1 MFGRT
6 RSSRS
11 LRVRRAVVAAAGAA
25 VLVGL
30 LPATSVAVPPVPPVN
45 EPGREALLLE
55 SLDKVVPADGTPVNQ
70 DVESLK
76 TDVPQDRQEA
86 PSGTATPLPAST
98 ATVTFPSGA
107 ARSLSATV
115 EPQSSDQI
123 PVTLAPAEGQPTP
136 TGAWGVTVDART
148 DVTTQGVDGAV
159 IRVDP
164 PDTGAVPVAL
174 SLDYGTFENLYG
186 ADWGSRLRLV
196 QFPACYLTTPDAEEC
211 QAYTELETVNDPDT
225 NTVSA
230 TVDPAADDTV
240 AAASEGTSAQSAGA
254 RLLNAEGSGDSTVI
268 GAVDSGAGPGGSFK
282 ATPLASTGSWSHAGS
297 SGAFVW
303 SYPLTVPAPP
313 AGPVPKVALTYNSQ
327 SVDGRTGV
335 SSPQG
340 SWIGEGWDYDP
351 GHIERRYR
359 SCKDDRKTLDAGAP
373 NNTAKSNKTSDLCW
387 VSHNAVMSLAGRT
400 TELVRVGTTNTYR
413 PASDDGTRVT
423 LKTGAANGDND
434 GEYWEVTS
442 TDGTVYT
449 FGRHEVGAG
458 HADTNSVSTVP
469 VFGNHPGEP
478 CHATA
483 FADSRCG
490 AGKQQAWRWGL
501 DKVDDVHGN
510 VMVVNWKQETNYY
523 AVRDKRKSPEAY
535 ERFAY
540 PTAIDY
546 GIRSDDLSKPSAQV
560 SFGVKQRCLKSTT
573 ACDPANFAKTD
584 DPGAYRPWWDTPG
597 NLNCKSTSKLCPGF
611 PSFWTQMRLDTV
623 TTLGARPGVTGL
635 GKVDVYALHQS
646 FPDDWYDT
654 SPGLWLNSIT
664 RTGYGPGDT
673 SGTVQSKDG
682 VSFAEYRVGSS
693 SPLQS
698 RLRDRQ
704 LPNLVRTGP
713 KDQRPAFTRPRIG
726 TVATEAGADIE
737 VEYTGGCATPPTEDK
752 GKANGTCYPVRWS
765 PDGDEK
771 TPAKQWFNKYV
782 VDSVV
787 ETDKVTNH
795 GLPIVTK
802 YKYTG
807 PAWAKSDD
815 EFQRPALRTYSD
827 WQGYRQVSVTKGS
840 KTTSSKTG
848 NDDPQS
854 QSYSETRYFL
864 GTGGAVK
871 DTTGTYTLV
880 SDDAPQYAGQ
890 VAEALTY
897 KDSDKQLV
905 RRTLNFPWSKQT
917 ASRAREAE
925 DGSAMEPLL
934 AHRVGIK
941 RTDDIQSLDD
951 GWQSKRILTTV
962 DDTHG
967 LATEIESF
975 VVKPDGTGEARSE
988 QECTRNTYVHNTDA
1002 HLIGLISLSRTIAVP
1017 CAQYDSANY
1026 ATHLLKS
1033 VRTSYDN
1040 LANAATPL
1048 KGLPTTVAE
1057 SNGEGDAHSV
1067 VTTTTYD
1074 PLGRVRKVTKP
1085 SQGTTEN
1092 VYTPADTGGPLTG
1105 LKTVNA
1111 LGHATTTTFD
1121 PGRSLPLTV
1130 TDPNGRVT
1138 RYEYDDLG
1146 RLAKGWSPTR
1156 SGGTQ
1161 TPDVQISYQQATATP
1176 SKTSP
1181 AAVTTK
1187 TIKDDGSYASSIT
1200 IYDGLLRPVQTQNE
1214 AHGPGRIITD
1224 TSYDDH
1230 GRTSIVTNGYLAADQ
1245 PTTTLFQPRSTTLIP
1260 SYVKTQYD
1268 GMGRTVRQATYHDG
1282 DFEYETFTSYGP
1294 NTVHVDPPGN
1304 TSPSTWTTTDAL
1316 GRVTEIEQYTDAAQ
1330 TTTRSTRYAYDVR
1343 GNRSEVTD
1351 PAGNKWTY
1359 KYDVRDRLVEAT
1371 DPDTGTTKT
1380 TAYDGADRPLTTVDA
1395 NGKSLHTTYDAL
1407 GRVTAVR
1414 DGSATANPVKSFT
1427 FDAVGA
1433 LGMPVASTRHTP
1445 DGDYVTRITGYTT
1458 DYQPTG
1464 RDITIPANTKTA
1476 GLSGTYS
1483 YTYSYTPTGKPLSV
1497 TYPAKGGIASEKVVT
1512 RYNEDGLPESTAGA
1526 DWYTADVTYSPFGEV
1541 LRTVSGSQPYRVW
1554 TTNFIDPHTGR
1565 LQRTVADRETA
1576 SPHRITDSYYSYD
1589 ASGTITS
1596 HARKLSEAANST
1608 WDTQCFTYDALGEL
1622 AHAWTSNIAPTGT
1635 GDGCKTANGA
1645 SFGYRTDY
1653 AASSGP
1659 VADAP
1664 NADSDTSSPDASLTS
1679 TLAAAAPATGT
1690 VASSTTAYR
1699 QAFTYD
1705 WIGNRATLTEHHVT
1719 DPTKNITYRSNY
1731 GTTDGNGT
1739 TEPVTTQPH
1748 TLAWVST
1755 TPTGSGSSYTYD
1767 LAGNTT
1773 KRDLA
1778 NDTQNFTWTTENK
1791 PATVTTGATTVNY
1804 TYDTGGQRLLENS
1817 SEGSTLYLPG
1827 GELTTDSTGKITKA
1841 TRNYVHPGAPTVVRT
1856 ANGTSTGHTRNI
1868 QLADHLGTANTTIQ
1882 MAANQPVTR
1891 RAFKPF
1897 GEARGPQ
1904 PTTWPDRRSYL
1915 GTGIDDT
1922 ATGLTHIG
1930 AREYDQANG
1939 RFISADPL
1947 LDITDPLQMNGYAYA
1962 KNSPISTSDPD
1973 GMKPVTDCWR
1983 GCKDGDSVYRDWV
1996 VPGSDGGWSTRH
2008 EQSVYTYDS
2017 ENDLHSV
2024 TRRGSYH
2031 PPLGTTTLIKPYNL
2045 TAQKNALKF
2054 ISGLVFP
2061 DVEAWK
2067 KAISGKGD
2075 GWDYFGIA
2083 SDLPFAKVA
2092 KLVPDSVVKKGR
2104 EAVEK
2109 WLARVSSGCK
2119 CFLAGTEVLMADG
2132 KTKAIEKIKVGDEVF
2147 ATDPETG
2154 ETRLRKVTRLIVT
2167 EDDKHFNELTIE
2179 TPDGPKKLT
2188 ATHEHPFW
2196 VPEIGAWVEA
2206 RNLAAGTTLRTP
2218 DGTTVRV
2225 ISNRAYTKHAR
2236 TYNLTVED
2244 LHTYY
2249 VLAGQTPVLV
2259 HNANCATATVDDL
2272 LNLATTG
2279 GKGQLTPAGRALQ
2292 KHGDPSPGNIAK
2304 RGQAHVDMYD
2314 FGRLTNSERSA
2325 VAKEII
2331 EEILT
2336 NPSART
2342 TIRAHNNPQYGGMVR
2357 DVKIDGGWGA
2367 RWSMRGGNLTFEG
2380 FL

>member
-6 RSSRS
+6 RLSRS

-45 EPGREALLLE
+45 GPGREALRLE
-55 SLDKVVPADGTPVNQ
+55 SLDKVVPADGNPVNQ

-76 TDVPQDRQEA
+76 TDVPQDREEA
-86 PSGTATPLPAST
+86 PPGTATPLPAST
-98 ATVTFPSGA
+98 ATVTFPSDA
-107 ARSLSATV
+107 ARRLSAAV
-115 EPQSSDQI
+115 EPQSQGDA
-123 PVTLAPAEGQPTP
+123 PVTLAPAEGQPAP

-148 DVTTQGVDGAV
+148 DVTMQGVDGAV

-164 PDTGAVPVAL
+164 PDTGAVPVSL

-211 QAYTELETVNDPDT
+211 QAYTELETANDPDT

-230 TVDPAADDTV
+230 TIDPAADDTV
-240 AAASEGTSAQSAGA
+240 AAASGGTSTQSAGS
-254 RLLNAEGSGDSTVI
+254 RLLNAEGGSDSTVI
-268 GAVDSGAGPGGSFK
+268 GAVDSGAGPGGTFK
-282 ATPLASTGSWSHAGS
+282 ATPLASTGSWSHSGS

-303 SYPLTVPAPP
+303 SYPLTVPVPP
-313 AGPVPKVALTYNSQ
+313 AGPVPKIALTYNSQ
-327 SVDGRTGV
+327 TVDGRTSV
-335 SSPQG
+335 SSPQA

-423 LKTGAANGDND
+423 LKTNAANGDND
-434 GEYWEVTS
+434 GEYWEVTT

-449 FGRHEVGAG
+449 FGRHDVGGG
-458 HADTNSVSTVP
+458 HANTNSVSTVP

-478 CHATA
+478 CHASA

-501 DKVDDVHGN
+501 DKVADVHGN
-510 VMVVNWKQETNYY
+510 VMVVNWKQEMNYY
-523 AVRDKRKSPEAY
+523 AVRDKRKTPEAY

-540 PTAIDY
+540 PTTIDY
-546 GIRSDDLSKPSAQV
+546 GMRSDDLSTPVAQV
-560 SFGVKQRCLKSTT
+560 GFGVKQRCLKSTT
-573 ACDPANFAKTD
+573 ACDAANFAKTD

-611 PSFWTQMRLDTV
+611 PSFWTQMRLDTI

-646 FPDDWYDT
+646 FPDNWYDT

-673 SGTVQSKDG
+673 AGTMQSKDG
-682 VSFAEYRVGSS
+682 VSFAEYHVGSS

-698 RLRDRQ
+698 RLRDLQ

-737 VEYTGGCATPPTEDK
+737 VEYTGGCAAPPTEDK
-752 GKANGTCYPVRWS
+752 EKANGNCYPVRWS
-765 PDGDEK
+765 PDGEER
-771 TPAKQWFNKYV
+771 TPPKEWFNKYV
-782 VDSVV
+782 VASVV

-795 GLPIVTK
+795 GVPIVTK

-807 PAWAKSDD
+807 PAWAKSDN

-864 GTGGAVK
+864 GTGGEVK

-905 RRTLNFPWSKQT
+905 RRTLHFPWSKQT
-917 ASRAREAE
+917 ATRAREAE

-951 GWQSKRILTTV
+951 GWQSKRTLTTV
-962 DDTHG
+962 DDTYG
-967 LATEIESF
+967 LTTEIESF
-975 VVKPDGTGEARSE
+975 VVKPDSSGGEARSE

-1002 HLIGLISLSRTIAVP
+1002 HLIGLISQSRTIAVP
-1017 CAQYDSANY
+1017 CAQYVGANY

-1040 LANAATPL
+1040 LAYAATPL
-1048 KGLPTTVAE
+1048 KGMPTTVAE
-1057 SNGEGDAHSV
+1057 SNGEGNAHSV

-1074 PLGRVRKVTKP
+1074 PLGRIRKVTRP
-1085 SQGTTEN
+1085 DQGTTEN

-1105 LKTVNA
+1105 LKTINA

-1130 TDPNGRVT
+1130 TDPNGRVI

-1146 RLAKGWSPTR
+1146 RLVKGWSPTR
-1156 SGGTQ
+1156 SSGSQ
-1161 TPDVQISYQQATATP
+1161 TPDVQISYQQATAT
-1176 SKTSP
+1176 SSRTSP

-1187 TIKDDGSYASSIT
+1187 TIKDDGSYASSVT
-1200 IYDGLLRPVQTQNE
+1200 IYDGLLRAVQTQNE
-1214 AHGPGRIITD
+1214 AHGPGRVITD

-1230 GRTSIVTNGYLAADQ
+1230 GRTSIVTSGYLAAGQ
-1245 PTTTLFQPRSTTLIP
+1245 PTTTLFQPKSTTLIP

-1268 GMGRTVRQATYHDG
+1268 GMGRTIRQATYHDG
-1282 DFEYETFTSYGP
+1282 EFEYEAFTSYGP

-1304 TSPSTWTTTDAL
+1304 TSPATWTTTDAL
-1316 GRVTEIEQYTDAAQ
+1316 GRVTEIEQYTDADQ
-1330 TTTRSTRYAYDVR
+1330 STTRSTQYAYDVR

-1359 KYDVRDRLVEAT
+1359 TYDVRGRLVEAT

-1395 NGKSLHTTYDAL
+1395 NGKSLYTSYDAL

-1414 DGSATANPVKSFT
+1414 EGSATASPTKSFT

-1433 LGMPVASTRHTP
+1433 LGMPVATTRHTP
-1445 DGDYVTRITGYTT
+1445 DGDYVTRTTGYTT

-1464 RDITIPANTKTA
+1464 RDITIPANNKTA
-1476 GLSGTYS
+1476 GLSGTYK

-1497 TYPAKGGIASEKVVT
+1497 TYPSKGGIASEKVVT
-1512 RYNEDGLPESTAGA
+1512 RYNEDGLPESTAGSS
-1526 DWYTADVTYSPFGEV
+1526 WYTADVTYSPFGEV

-1576 SPHRITDSYYSYD
+1576 SPHRISDSYYSYD
-1589 ASGTITS
+1589 ATGTITS
-1596 HARKLSEAANST
+1596 QARKLSEASGTT
-1608 WDTQCFTYDALGEL
+1608 WDTQCYTYDALGEL
-1622 AHAWTSNIAPTGT
+1622 VHAWASNVAPTGT
-1635 GDGCKTANGA
+1635 GNGCKTANGA
-1645 SFGYRTDY
+1645 TFGYRTDY
-1653 AASSGP
+1653 ADSSGP

-1664 NADSDTSSPDASLTS
+1664 NAATDTSSPDASLTS
-1679 TLAAAAPATGT
+1679 TLAAAAPAVGT
-1690 VASSTTAYR
+1690 VATSATAYR

-1705 WIGNRATLTEHHVT
+1705 WVGNRSTLTEHNVT
-1719 DPTKNITYRSNY
+1719 DPTKNVTYRSNY
-1731 GTTDGNGT
+1731 GTTAGNGA
-1739 TEPVTTQPH
+1739 TEPDTTQPH

-1755 TPTGSGSSYTYD
+1755 TPTGSGSAYTYD

-1773 KRDLA
+1773 IRDLA

-1791 PATVTTGATTVNY
+1791 PATVTTGSTIVNY

-1856 ANGTSTGHTRNI
+1856 SNGTSTGHTRNI

-1891 RAFKPF
+1891 RSFKPF

-1904 PTTWPDRRSYL
+1904 PTAWPDRRSYL

-1947 LDITDPLQMNGYAYA
+1947 LDITDPLQMNGYSYA

-1973 GMKPVTDCWR
+1973 GLRPVTDCER
-1983 GCKDGDSVYRDWV
+1983 GCQDGDSTYQDWMQSN
-1996 VPGSDGGWSTRH
+1996 GDGTWTYRH
-2008 EQSVYTYDS
+2008 ETSVYLYDA
-2017 ENDLHSV
+2017 EGDVHSI
-2024 TRRGSYH
+2024 TRSGSFH
-2031 PPLGTTTLIKPYNL
+2031 PPMGTTTIIKPYDLSVQN
-2045 TAQKNALKF
+2045 AALKF
-2054 ISGLVFP
+2054 IGSVVFP

-2067 KAISGKGD
+2067 KALSGEAD
-2075 GWDYFGIA
+2075 GWDYFGIV

-2092 KLVPDSVVKKGR
+2092 KLVPDSVVKKGKG
-2104 EAVEK
+2104 AVEK
-2109 WLARVSSGCK
+2109 WLKKYSSGCK

-2132 KTKAIEKIKVGDEVF
+2132 KTKAIEKVEVGEEVI

-2179 TPDGPKKLT
+2179 TPNGPKKLT

-2206 RNLAAGTTLRTP
+2206 RNLAAGATLRTS

-2249 VLAGQTPVLV
+2249 VLAGQAPVLV
-2259 HNANCATATVDDL
+2259 HNSDCPLHTVGGPRVRPGKDIDVDADGFVNGPTAEQLKSLDVQGLSTFDSVENASRIGL
-2272 LNLATTG
+2272 
-2279 GKGQLTPAGRALQ
+2279 KGQVRTPTGPLPDGLGVIADGRGVGGPRALG
-2292 KHGDPSPGNIAK
+2292 H
-2304 RGQAHVDMYD
+2304 H
-2314 FGRLTNSERSA
+2314 
-2325 VAKEII
+2325 
-2331 EEILT
+2331 
-2336 NPSART
+2336 
-2342 TIRAHNNPQYGGMVR
+2342 TIYPTRRMSFDEYVGLIQGMNWQNMG
-2357 DVKIDGGWGA
+2357 KK
-2367 RWSMRGGNLTFEG
+2367 L
-2380 FL
+2380 

>member
-1 MFGRT
+1 M
-6 RSSRS
+6 
-11 LRVRRAVVAAAGAA
+11 
-25 VLVGL
+25 
-30 LPATSVAVPPVPPVN
+30 AVPPVPPVN
-45 EPGREALLLE
+45 EPGREAVRLE
-55 SLDKVVPADGTPVNQ
+55 SLDKVVPADGNPVNQ

-76 TDVPQDRQEA
+76 ADVPQDREEA
-86 PSGTATPLPAST
+86 PAGTATPLPASST
-98 ATVTFPSGA
+98 TVTFPTGA
-107 ARSLSATV
+107 GRRLSAAV
-115 EPQSSDQI
+115 ESQSLAPV
-123 PVTLAPAEGQPTP
+123 PVTLAPAEGQPAP
-136 TGAWGVTVDART
+136 TGAWGVTVDARS

-164 PDTGAVPVAL
+164 PDTGAVPVSL

-186 ADWGSRLRLV
+186 ADWASRLRLV
-196 QFPACYLTTPDAEEC
+196 QFPACYLVTPDVEEC
-211 QAYTELETVNDPDT
+211 QEYSELETFNDPDT

-230 TVDPAADDTV
+230 TIDPAADGTV
-240 AAASEGTSAQSAGA
+240 TTASEGTSAQAAGS

-313 AGPVPKVALTYNSQ
+313 AGPVPQIALTYNSQ

-359 SCKDDRKTLDAGAP
+359 SCKDDRKTLDVGAP

-400 TELVRVGTTNTYR
+400 TELVRVGTTSTYR

-423 LKTGAANGDND
+423 LKSGAANGDND
-434 GEYWEVTS
+434 GEYWEVTT

-449 FGRHEVGAG
+449 FGRHEVGGG
-458 HADTNSVSTVP
+458 HDNTNSVSTVP

-490 AGKQQAWRWGL
+490 AGRQQAWRWGL
-501 DKVDDVHGN
+501 DKVTDVHGN
-510 VMVVNWKQETNYY
+510 VMVVNWKQETNHY
-523 AVRDKRKSPEAY
+523 AVRDKRKTPEAY

-540 PTAIDY
+540 PTTIDY
-546 GIRSDDLSKPSAQV
+546 GMRADDLSKPSAQI
-560 SFGVKQRCLKSTT
+560 SFGVEQRCLKSTT

-597 NLNCKSTSKLCPGF
+597 NLNCKATSKLCPGF
-611 PSFWTQMRLDTV
+611 PSFWTQMRLDTI
-623 TTLGARPGVTGL
+623 TTRGARPGVTGL
-635 GKVDVYALHQS
+635 GKIDVYALYQS
-646 FPDDWYDT
+646 FPADWYDT

-673 SGTVQSKDG
+673 TGTIQSQDG
-682 VSFAEYRVGSS
+682 VSFAEYRVGST

-737 VEYTGGCATPPTEDK
+737 VEYTGGCATPPSEDK
-752 GKANGTCYPVRWS
+752 EKANGTCYPVRWS

-771 TPAKQWFNKYV
+771 TPAKQWFNKYI

-795 GLPIVTK
+795 GVPIVTK

-864 GTGGAVK
+864 GTGGEVK
-871 DTTGTYTLV
+871 DTTGTYTLA
-880 SDDAPQYAGQ
+880 SDDARQYAGQ

-897 KDSDKQLV
+897 KDSGKHLV
-905 RRTLNFPWSKQT
+905 KRTLNFPWSKQT

-951 GWQSKRILTTV
+951 GWQAKRTLTTV
-962 DDTHG
+962 DDTYG

-975 VVKPDGTGEARSE
+975 VVKPDGTGGEARSD
-988 QECTRNTYVHNTDA
+988 QECTRNTYAHNTDA
-1002 HLIGLISLSRTIAVP
+1002 HLIGLISQSRTIAVP
-1017 CAQYDSANY
+1017 CAQYVGANY

-1040 LANAATPL
+1040 LAHASTPL
-1048 KGLPTTVAE
+1048 KGLPTAVAE
-1057 SNGEGDAHSV
+1057 SNGEGDAHSI

-1074 PLGRVRKVTKP
+1074 PLGRIRKVTRP
-1085 SQGTTEN
+1085 NQGTTEN

-1105 LKTVNA
+1105 LKTINA

-1146 RLAKGWSPTR
+1146 RLVKGWSPIR
-1156 SGGTQ
+1156 SSGTQ
-1161 TPDVQISYQQATATP
+1161 VPDVQVNYQQATATP

-1187 TIKDDGSYASSIT
+1187 TIKDDGSYGSSVT
-1200 IYDGLLRPVQTQNE
+1200 IYDGLLRPVQTQSE

-1230 GRTSIVTNGYLAADQ
+1230 GRPSIVTSGYLAADQ
-1245 PTTTLFQPRSTTLIP
+1245 PTATLFQPKSTTLVP

-1268 GMGRTVRQATYHDG
+1268 GMGRPVRQATYHDG
-1282 DFEYETFTSYGP
+1282 DFQYETFTSYGP
-1294 NTVHVDPPGN
+1294 NTVHVNPPGN
-1304 TSPSTWTTTDAL
+1304 TSPATWTTTDAL

-1330 TTTRSTRYAYDVR
+1330 TATRSTRYAYDVR
-1343 GNRSEVTD
+1343 GNRSAVTD
-1351 PAGNKWTY
+1351 PAGNTWTY
-1359 KYDVRDRLVEAT
+1359 KYDVRGRLVEAT

-1380 TAYDGADRPLTTVDA
+1380 TAYDGADRPLVTLDA

-1414 DGSATANPVKSFT
+1414 EGSATANPIKTFT
-1427 FDAVGA
+1427 FDAAGA
-1433 LGMPVASTRHTP
+1433 LGKPVASTRHTA
-1445 DGDYVTRITGYTT
+1445 DGDYADKITGYTSV
-1458 DYQPTG
+1458 YQPTG
-1464 RDITIPANTKTA
+1464 RDITVPANAKTT

-1483 YTYSYTPTGKPLSV
+1483 YTYGYTPTGKPLSV
-1497 TYPAKGGIASEKVVT
+1497 TYPAKGGISSEKVIT

-1526 DWYTADVTYSPFGEV
+1526 DWYTADVTYSPFGDV

-1565 LQRTVADRETA
+1565 LQRTVGDRETA

-1596 HARKLSEAANST
+1596 NARKLSEASGST
-1608 WDTQCFTYDALGEL
+1608 WDTQCYTYDALGEL
-1622 AHAWTSNIAPTGT
+1622 VHAWTSNIPPTGT
-1635 GDGCKTANGA
+1635 GNGCKTANGDT
-1645 SFGYRTDY
+1645 FGYRTDY
-1653 AASSGP
+1653 ADSSGP

-1664 NADSDTSSPDASLTS
+1664 NAATDTSSPDASLTN
-1679 TLAAAAPATGT
+1679 TLTAAAPATGT
-1690 VASSTTAYR
+1690 VANSATAYR
-1699 QAFTYD
+1699 QDFTYD
-1705 WIGNRATLTEHHVT
+1705 WIGNRSTLAEHNVT
-1719 DPTKNITYRSNY
+1719 DATKNITYRSNY
-1731 GTTDGNGT
+1731 GTVGGNG
-1739 TEPVTTQPH
+1739 VTGATLTQPH

-1755 TPTGSGSSYTYD
+1755 TPTGSGSAYTYD

-1778 NDTQNFTWTTENK
+1778 NDTQNLTWTSENK

-1804 TYDTGGQRLLENS
+1804 TYDTGGQRLLENT

-1827 GELTTDSTGKITKA
+1827 GELTTDATGKITKA

-1856 ANGTSTGHTRNI
+1856 SNGTSNGHTRNI
-1868 QLADHLGTANTTIQ
+1868 QLTDHLGTANTTIQ

-1897 GEARGPQ
+1897 GETRGPK
-1904 PTTWPDRRSYL
+1904 PTSWPDTRSYL
-1915 GTGIDDT
+1915 GTGIDDP

-1930 AREYDQANG
+1930 AREYDQTNG

-1973 GMKPVTDCWR
+1973 GLKPVTDCWR
-1983 GCKDGDSVYRDWV
+1983 GCKEGNTIYRDWV

-2008 EQSVYTYDS
+2008 EQSVYSYDV
-2017 ENDLHSV
+2017 EGNVHSV
-2024 TRRGSYH
+2024 NRTGSYH
-2031 PPLGTTTLIKPYNL
+2031 PTLGTKTVVKPYEL

-2054 ISGLVFP
+2054 IASLVIP
-2061 DVEAWK
+2061 DVESWN
-2067 KAISGKGD
+2067 KALSGEAN
-2075 GWDYFGIA
+2075 GWDYLGVA
-2083 SDLPFAKVA
+2083 TDLPFVKVL
-2092 KLVPDSVVKKGR
+2092 KLVPDSVVKKGGK
-2104 EAVEK
+2104 AVED
-2109 WLARVSSGCK
+2109 WLKNYARGCK
-2119 CFLAGTEVLMADG
+2119 CFLAGTQVLTADG
-2132 KTKAIEKIKVGDEVF
+2132 KTKKIENIEIGDEVV

-2179 TPDGPKKLT
+2179 TPDGPEQLT

-2206 RNLAAGTTLRTP
+2206 RNLAAGTTLRTS

-2259 HNANCATATVDDL
+2259 HNSNGCPTGKAPEAPTIDIGNYRGRFQAYLHRSGMKRLPDDWDAHHAIPQEYRNHPEFGDFDFDAPSNMRGLPGSRMKSRGANVHQEIT
-2272 LNLATTG
+2272 NQW
-2279 GKGQLTPAGRALQ
+2279 KWF
-2292 KHGDPSPGNIAK
+2292 H
-2304 RGQAHVDMYD
+2304 DM
-2314 FGRLTNSERSA
+2314 NP
-2325 VAKEII
+2325 
-2331 EEILT
+2331 
-2336 NPSART
+2336 NPS
-2342 TIRAHNNPQYGGMVR
+2342 RAQ
-2357 DVKIDGGWGA
+2357 I
-2367 RWSMRGGNLTFEG
+2367 EG
-2380 FL
+2380 FAGQIDRGYGAYFWAER

>member
-6 RSSRS
+6 RLPRS
-11 LRVRRAVVAAAGAA
+11 LRLRRVVVAATGAA

-30 LPATSVAVPPVPPVN
+30 LPATAVAVPPVPLVN
-45 EPGREALLLE
+45 EPGREALRLE
-55 SLDKVVPADGTPVNQ
+55 SLDTVVPADGKPVNQ

-76 TDVPQDRQEA
+76 TDIPQDRQEA
-86 PSGTATPLPAST
+86 PPGTATPLPASNG
-98 ATVTFPSGA
+98 TVTFPSAA
-107 ARSLSATV
+107 ARSLSGA
-115 EPQSSDQI
+115 EPRLAAEV

-136 TGAWGVTVDART
+136 TGGWGVSVDART

-164 PDTGAVPVAL
+164 PDTGAVPVSL
-174 SLDYGTFENLYG
+174 SLNYGSFENLYG

-196 QFPACYLTTPDAEEC
+196 QFPACYLATPDVEEC

-230 TVDPAADDTV
+230 TIDPAADDSVDAT
-240 AAASEGTSAQSAGA
+240 SEGTSAQSAGS
-254 RLLNAEGSGDSTVI
+254 RPLNAKGLLSAAGNGDSTVI
-268 GAVDSGAGPGGSFK
+268 GAVDSGTGPGGSFK
-282 ATPLASTGSWSHAGS
+282 ATPFAATGSWSHSGN

-313 AGPVPKVALTYNSQ
+313 AGPVPTVALTYNSQ

-335 SSPQG
+335 SSPQA
-340 SWIGEGWDYDP
+340 SWIGEGWEYDP

-400 TELVRVGTTNTYR
+400 TQLVRVGTTNTYR
-413 PASDDGTRVT
+413 PASDDGTRIT

-434 GEYWEVTS
+434 GEYWEVTT

-449 FGRHEVGAG
+449 FGRHEVGGG

-469 VFGNHPGEP
+469 VFGNHPSEP
-478 CHATA
+478 CHATT

-501 DKVDDVHGN
+501 DKVTDVHGN

-523 AVRDKRKSPEAY
+523 AVRDKRKTPEAY

-540 PTAIDY
+540 PTVIDY
-546 GIRSDDLSKPSAQV
+546 GMRSDNLSKPAAQI

-573 ACDPANFAKTD
+573 ACDAANFAKTD

-611 PSFWTQMRLDTV
+611 PSFWTQMRLDTI

-646 FPDDWYDT
+646 FPADWYDT

-673 SGTVQSKDG
+673 TGTVQSKDG
-682 VSFAEYRVGSS
+682 VSFGEYRVGST
-693 SPLQS
+693 SPLGS

-704 LPNLVRTGP
+704 LPNLVRSGP

-737 VEYTGGCATPPTEDK
+737 VEYTGGCAAPPSEDK
-752 GKANGTCYPVRWS
+752 EKANTTCYPVRWS
-765 PDGDEK
+765 PDGEER
-771 TPAKQWFNKYV
+771 TPPKQWFNKYV
-782 VDSVV
+782 VASVA
-787 ETDKVTNH
+787 ERDKVTNH
-795 GLPIVTK
+795 GVPIVTK

-827 WQGYRQVSVTKGS
+827 WQGYRQVAVAKGS
-840 KTTSSKTG
+840 KTTSSNTG

-864 GTGGAVK
+864 GTGGELK
-871 DTTGTYTLV
+871 DTTDTYTLV
-880 SDDAPQYAGQ
+880 SDDGPQYAGQ
-890 VAEALTY
+890 VAEVLTY
-897 KDSDKQLV
+897 KDSDKQLLK
-905 RRTLNFPWSKQT
+905 RTLNFPWSKQT
-917 ASRAREAE
+917 ASRTREAE
-925 DGSAMEPLL
+925 DSSAMEPLL

-941 RTDDIQSLDD
+941 RTDDIQVLND

-962 DDTHG
+962 DDTYG
-967 LATEIESF
+967 LPTETESF
-975 VVKPDGTGEARSE
+975 VVKPDGTSGETRSE
-988 QECTRNTYVHNTDA
+988 QECTRNTYVHNTDT
-1002 HLIGLISLSRTIAVP
+1002 HLIGLISQTRTIAVP
-1017 CAQYDSANY
+1017 CAQYTGANY
-1026 ATHLLKS
+1026 ATQLLKS

-1040 LANAATPL
+1040 LAYAATPL
-1048 KGLPTTVAE
+1048 KGSPTSVAE

-1067 VTTTTYD
+1067 VTNTTYD
-1074 PLGRVRKVTKP
+1074 PLGRIRKVTRP
-1085 SQGTTEN
+1085 DQGTTEN

-1138 RYEYDDLG
+1138 RYEYDNLG
-1146 RLAKGWSPTR
+1146 RLTKGWSPTR
-1156 SGGTQ
+1156 SSGTQ
-1161 TPDVQISYQQATATP
+1161 TPDVQISYQQASATP
-1176 SKTSP
+1176 SRTSP
-1181 AAVTTK
+1181 VAVTTK
-1187 TIKDDGSYASSIT
+1187 TIKDDGGYASSVT
-1200 IYDGLLRPVQTQNE
+1200 IYDGLLRPVQTQSE

-1224 TSYDDH
+1224 TSYDDQ
-1230 GRTSIVTNGYLAADQ
+1230 GRTSVVTSGYLAADQ
-1245 PTTTLFQPRSTTLIP
+1245 PATTLFQPKSTRLIP
-1260 SYVKTQYD
+1260 SYVRTQYD
-1268 GMGRTVRQATYHDG
+1268 GMGRTVRQATYHAG
-1282 DFEYETFTSYGP
+1282 DFKYETFTSYGP

-1304 TSPSTWTTTDAL
+1304 TTPATWTTTDAL
-1316 GRVTEIEQYTDAAQ
+1316 GRVTEIEQYTDAGQ
-1330 TTTRSTRYAYDVR
+1330 STTRSTRYAYDVR

-1351 PAGNKWTY
+1351 PDGNKWTY
-1359 KYDVRDRLVEAT
+1359 KYDVRGRVIEST

-1380 TAYDGADRPLTTVDA
+1380 TAYDDADRPLTTQDA
-1395 NGKSLHTTYDAL
+1395 NQKYLHTTYDAL

-1414 DGSATANPVKSFT
+1414 EGSATADPIKSFT

-1433 LGMPVASTRHTP
+1433 LGMPAAAIRHTA
-1445 DGDYVTRITGYTT
+1445 DGDYVTKITGYTT

-1464 RDITIPANTKTA
+1464 RDITIPANTKTT

-1483 YTYSYTPTGKPLSV
+1483 YAYSYTPTGKPLSV
-1497 TYPAKGGIASEKVVT
+1497 TYPSKGGIAAEKVVT
-1512 RYNEDGLPESTAGA
+1512 RYNEDGLPESTAGSS
-1526 DWYTADVTYSPFGEV
+1526 WYTADVTYSPFGDV

-1576 SPHRITDSYYSYD
+1576 SPHRITDSYYAYD

-1596 HARKLSEAANST
+1596 NARKLSEASGST
-1608 WDTQCFTYDALGEL
+1608 WDTQCYTYDALGEL
-1622 AHAWTSNIAPTGT
+1622 VHAWTSNIAPTGT
-1635 GDGCKTANGA
+1635 GNGCKTANGA
-1645 SFGYRTDY
+1645 TFGYRTDY
-1653 AASSGP
+1653 ADSSGP

-1664 NADSDTSSPDASLTS
+1664 DAETDATSPDASLAK

-1690 VASSTTAYR
+1690 VATSATAYR

-1705 WIGNRATLTEHHVT
+1705 WIGNRSTLTEHNVT

-1731 GTTDGNGT
+1731 GTTITGNGAI
-1739 TEPVTTQPH
+1739 EPVTTQPH

-1755 TPTGSGSSYTYD
+1755 TPTGAGSAYVYD
-1767 LAGNTT
+1767 LAGNTRT
-1773 KRDLA
+1773 RDLA
-1778 NDTQNFTWTTENK
+1778 SDTQSLTWNAENK
-1791 PATVTTGATTVNY
+1791 PATVTADATTINY

-1827 GELTTDSTGKITKA
+1827 GELTTDSTGRITKA
-1841 TRNYVHPGAPTVVRT
+1841 TRNYAHPGAPTVVRT
-1856 ANGTSTGHTRNI
+1856 SNGSSTGHTLNV
-1868 QLADHLGTANTTIQ
+1868 QLTDHLGTANTTIQ

-1897 GEARGPQ
+1897 GEARGPK
-1904 PTTWPDRRSYL
+1904 PTSWPDRRSYL
-1915 GTGIDDT
+1915 GTGIDDS
-1922 ATGLTHIG
+1922 AIGLTHIG

-1939 RFISADPL
+1939 RFLSADPL
-1947 LDITDPLQMNGYAYA
+1947 LDITDPLQMNGYSYA
-1962 KNSPISTSDPD
+1962 RNSPLSTSDPD
-1973 GMKPVTDCWR
+1973 GMKPVSNCYR
-1983 GCKDGDSVYRDWV
+1983 GCEDGDTTYRDWM
-1996 VPGSDGGWSTRH
+1996 VPNDDGTWGYRYES
-2008 EQSVYTYDS
+2008 SVYTYNSQGDVQ
-2017 ENDLHSV
+2017 SV
-2024 TRRGSYH
+2024 NRTGSYH
-2031 PPLGTTTLIKPYNL
+2031 PPLGTTTVVKRYNNKPQTN
-2045 TAQKNALKF
+2045 TLKF
-2054 ISGLVFP
+2054 IASLVIP

-2067 KAISGKGD
+2067 KVLSGEAN
-2075 GWDYFGIA
+2075 GWDYLGVA
-2083 SDLPFAKVA
+2083 SDLPFTKVL
-2092 KLVPDSVVKKGR
+2092 KLVPGSVVKKGKK
-2104 EAVEK
+2104 AVQG
-2109 WLARVSSGCK
+2109 WLENFSKGCK

-2132 KTKAIEKIKVGDEVF
+2132 GTKDIEKIKVGDEVV

-2154 ETRLRKVTRLIVT
+2154 GTRHRKVTRLIVT

-2196 VPEIGAWVEA
+2196 VPEVGAWVEA
-2206 RNLAAGTTLRTP
+2206 RKLAAGTTLRTP
-2218 DGTTVRV
+2218 DGTTVRI

-2249 VLAGQTPVLV
+2249 VLAGEAPVLV
-2259 HNANCATATVDDL
+2259 HNADEDDL
-2272 LNLATTG
+2272 CKLTLGPNL
-2279 GKGQLTPAGRALQ
+2279 
-2292 KHGDPSPGNIAK
+2292 
-2304 RGQAHVDMYD
+2304 RGQTAEGITAERGDTVLAHEKRIINEFGDRNGCAACGAKKSGWSDGHWTGDHNPPYKLSLNGPWTLYPHCKACSRQQGGIVRTLGKDYYD
-2314 FGRLTNSERSA
+2314 FPVWKPR
-2325 VAKEII
+2325 
-2331 EEILT
+2331 
-2336 NPSART
+2336 
-2342 TIRAHNNPQYGGMVR
+2342 Q
-2357 DVKIDGGWGA
+2357 
-2367 RWSMRGGNLTFEG
+2367 
-2380 FL
+2380 